1 MNSDNPVEKNS
12 VVSSHRWLFVLARVY
27 LGISFLFSD
36 HGNARPSELAGFL
49 KFALK
54 NGYGWY
60 QNLLNSFVLEH
71 SSTFGSFVVI
81 AEIYI
86 GIALVLGFTTRLA
99 ALVALFFALKLYVR
113 QRCCALG
120 SGHRSVGYH
129 SCTYHPSER
138 RGPYV
143 WPGQVNR
150 QAFPK
155 GVGFVNGCQFA
166 AILFI

>member
-1 MNSDNPVEKNS
+1 MNSDDPVEKNS

-36 HGNARPSELAGFL
+36 HGNARRNELAGFL

-99 ALVALFFALKLYVR
+99 ALVALFLLLNYMCARGAVPWGPGIDQSDIVLALIILLSDAGRTFGLDRLV
-113 QRCCALG
+113 A
-120 SGHRSVGYH
+120 
-129 SCTYHPSER
+129 R
-138 RGPYV
+138 R
-143 WPGQVNR
+143 
-150 QAFPK
+150 FPK
-155 GVGFVNGCQFA
+155 LW
-166 AILFI
+166 IL